1 MFVGVGRVVLILHGA
16 DSLKDKRSVKRK
28 LIERLKS
35 KFNASVAE
43 VGGNDLLRRLEI
55 GVSVVGNDRAFVN
68 SCLDNLLNYID
79 AMQVAEVVETDI
91 EILNV

>member
-1 MFVGVGRVVLILHGA
+1 MFVGVGRVVLVLHGA

-28 LIERLKS
+28 LIGRLKS

-43 VGGNDLLRRLEI
+43 VGGNDLHRRLEL
-55 GVSVVGNDRAFVN
+55 GLSVVGNDRSFVN
-68 SCLDNLLNYID
+68 SCLDNLLNAIE
-79 AMQVAEVVETDI
+79 AMQVAEVVEADI

>member
-43 VGGNDLLRRLEI
+43 VGGNDLHRRLEL
-55 GVSVVGNDRAFVN
+55 GLSVVGNDRSFVN
-68 SCLDNLLNYID
+68 SCLDNLLNAIE
-79 AMQVAEVVETDI
+79 AMQVAEVVEADI

>member
-1 MFVGVGRVVLILHGA
+1 MFVGVAKIVLLLHGGN
-16 DSLKDKRSVKRK
+16 SLKDKRSVKRK
-28 LIERLKS
+28 IIERVKN

-55 GVSVVGNDRAFVN
+55 GVSVVGNDQGFVN
-68 SCLDNLLNYID
+68 SCLDNVLNAIEG
-79 AMQVAEVVETDI
+79 MQVAEVVETDI